1 MISQSKAFNIFV
13 HALLVFLILC
23 CVVPFWLLIASSFT
37 SEASLVKNGYS
48 LIPKEFSLEISSM
61 A

>member
-48 LIPKEFSLEISSM
+48 QIQEYNF